1 MKSIVPWLIQA
12 ALEED
17 VGTGDVTTGAVL
29 TGEEVGY
36 AQAVARSALVVAG
49 IDIFKEVFLFSD
61 GDLKF
66 TGEREDGQM
75 AAPGDVLAEISG
87 KLSTILT
94 AERVALNFFQR
105 MCGIATLTRQ
115 YVDEVKG
122 TQAKIL
128 DTRKTVPGLRVLDR
142 YAVRIGGGF
151 NHRFGL
157 YDGVLIKD
165 NHIAAAG
172 GISCAVARVRDRIPH
187 TLKVEIEV
195 RNLREVEEAIAS
207 GVDVIMLDNMSI
219 GEMREAVSL
228 IRGRIPLEASGGVN
242 LSNVKQIA
250 ETGVD
255 LISVGALTHSVT
267 ASDIS
272 LQIREQRPGNR
283 DRDLKD

>member
-1 MKSIVPWLIQA
+1 MKCIVPRLIQA

-17 VGTGDVTTGAVL
+17 VGAGDVTTGAIL
-29 TGEEVGY
+29 TGEEVGS
-36 AQAVARSALVVAG
+36 AQAVAKSALVVAG
-49 IDIFKEVFLFSD
+49 IGVFKEVFLFCD
-61 GDLKF
+61 VNLKF
-66 TGEREDGQM
+66 TGIREDGQR
-75 AAPGDVLAEISG
+75 AAPGDILAEISG
-87 KLSTILT
+87 KFSSILV

-105 MCGIATLTRQ
+105 MCGIAGMTRQ
-115 YVDEVKG
+115 YAEEIKG

-128 DTRKTVPGLRVLDR
+128 DTRKTAPGLRVLDR

-172 GISCAVARVRDRIPH
+172 GISRAVAMVRDHIPH
-187 TLKVEIEV
+187 TLKVEVEV
-195 RNLREVEEAIAS
+195 RNLPEVEEAIAS
-207 GVDVIMLDNMSI
+207 AVDVIMLDNMSI
-219 GEMREAVSL
+219 SEMREAVSL
-228 IRGRIPLEASGGVN
+228 VRGRIPLEASGGVN

-255 LISVGALTHSVT
+255 FISVGALTHSVT

-272 LQIREQRPGNR
+272 LIIRNPCG
-283 DRDLKD
+283 

>member
-1 MKSIVPWLIQA
+1 MACCFAKYIVPRLVQI

-17 VGTGDVTTGAVL
+17 VGAGDVTTGAVL
-29 TGEEVGY
+29 TGEEVGS
-36 AQAVARSALVVAG
+36 AQVVAKSTLVVAG
-49 IDIFKEVFLFSD
+49 MGVFKEVFLFVN
-61 GDLKF
+61 GDLNFAGWK
-66 TGEREDGQM
+66 EDGQV
-75 AAPGDVLAEISG
+75 AAPGDILTEICG
-87 KLSTILT
+87 RLSSILT

-105 MCGIATLTRQ
+105 MCGIATMTKR
-115 YVDEVKG
+115 YVDEIRE
-122 TQAKIL
+122 TQAKIV

-142 YAVRIGGGF
+142 YAVRMGGGF

-172 GISCAVARVRDRIPH
+172 GISHAVARARERIPH

-195 RNLREVEEAIAS
+195 RNLREVEEALS
-207 GVDVIMLDNMSI
+207 SEVDVIMLDNMSI

-228 IRGRIPLEASGGVN
+228 VRGRIPLEASGNVN

-255 LISVGALTHSVT
+255 FISVGALTHSVT
-267 ASDIS
+267 AADIS
-272 LQIREQRPGNR
+272 LRVTGIP
-283 DRDLKD
+283 DS